1 LIISI
6 LLPDL
11 RGGGAE
17 RVMLDLGREFAQ
29 AGHTVEFA
37 LMQAVGEFLPKARQ
51 DFGVVDLAAPRIR
64 QLPGRL
70 ARYLRDRRPNAVI
83 ANMWPLTSVSVVG
96 RALSRHRCKLLLVEH
111 NTLSRQ
117 YANWGKGHALRM
129 ALSLA
134 TTYRFADMIAAVSE
148 GAATDIAALA
158 RLPRSRVSVLH
169 NPIPQKPMPSEDER
183 TTADRMWNCPSGLRI
198 LTVGSLKDQ
207 KNHPLLLSSFAA
219 MGRLEARLM
228 LLGQGGNEVAL
239 RALASNLGI
248 ADRVIF
254 AGFHHDPSAFYATA
268 DLFVLSSD
276 YEGFGNVIVEALSF
290 GLPVVST
297 DCPSGPAEIL
307 QNGRFGRLVPVGDA
321 EALAGAMSEAL
332 CKPVHRDALK
342 QRAAEFDPGKAAAK
356 YLKLL
361 ELEY

>member
-1 LIISI
+1 
-6 LLPDL
+6 
-11 RGGGAE
+11 
-17 RVMLDLGREFAQ
+17 MLDLGWEFVQ
-29 AGHTVEFA
+29 AGHTVELV
-37 LMQAVGEFLPKARQ
+37 LMQAVGEFLPKASQ
-51 DFGVVDLAAPRIR
+51 DFRVVDLAASRIR

-70 ARYLRDRRPNAVI
+70 TRYLRDRRPNAVI
-83 ANMWPLTSVSVVG
+83 ANMWPLTSVSVVS

-111 NTLSRQ
+111 GLLSRQ
-117 YANWGKGHALRM
+117 YASWGKAHYLGM
-129 ALSLA
+129 TLSLA

-148 GAATDIAALA
+148 GAAIDIAALA

-169 NPIPQKPMPSEDER
+169 NPIPQRPMPTEVQI
-183 TTADRMWNCPSGLRI
+183 TAADRIWNCPPGLRI
-198 LTVGSLKDQ
+198 LTVGNLKNS
-207 KNHPLLLSSFAA
+207 KNHPILLHAFAA
-219 MGRLEARLM
+219 LNRSGARLM

-321 EALAGAMSEAL
+321 EALAGAMAEAL